1 MSRKMPNASKELPLG
16 SNLSDCLIF
25 DPKGDR
31 VVNIDKMT
39 DPGAGTVR
47 IITAQTCLVGAQSPI
62 PSVMCARRSESVIQQ
77 T

>member
-47 IITAQTCLVGAQSPI
+47 IITAQTCLVGPI
-62 PSVMCARRSESVIQQ
+62 PLQSVMCARRSESVIQQ